1 MDVERR
7 EIGDAAVRH
16 VGPADRLSEAQH
28 RIANNL
34 ALIAGYTR
42 LQATRLH
49 KAGKPLSAREAC
61 IVLEEVAAR
70 IETVGELHRLLSA
83 APSEGAG
90 VNESGVDLGRFLGK
104 LCASL
109 RDTLSFAGETSI
121 VHRDGGGC
129 LVRPDQATPVAL
141 IVSELV
147 TNALKYAHPAG
158 VAGRVLVSCRPAGE
172 GLVVEVA
179 DDGVGLSEEFDPS
192 TEGGLGFRVVR
203 GLARQLGA
211 DLVYE
216 SSGLGLTV
224 RLTLGADDE
233 HRVIPL
239 WPDREAHVREGT
251 DRD

>member
-7 EIGDAAVRH
+7 EFGDAAVRH
-16 VGPADRLSEAQH
+16 VGSDDRLSEAQH

-34 ALIAGYTR
+34 ALIAGYAR

-49 KAGKPLSAREAC
+49 KAGQPLSAREVC
-61 IVLEEVAAR
+61 IALEEVAAR
-70 IETVGELHRLLSA
+70 IETVGELHRLLSD
-83 APSEGAG
+83 APGEDEDGI
-90 VNESGVDLGRFLGK
+90 DLGRFLAK

-109 RDTLSFAGETSI
+109 MQTVSFAGDTTI
-121 VHRDGGGC
+121 AHRDSGGC
-129 LVRPDQATPVAL
+129 MVRADQVTPIAL

-158 VAGRVLVSCRPAGE
+158 VAGRILVSCRSVGG
-172 GLVVEVA
+172 GLMVEVT
-179 DDGVGLSEEFDPS
+179 DDGVGLSENFDPQS
-192 TEGGLGFRVVR
+192 DGGLGFRVVR

-216 SSGLGLTV
+216 SSGVGLTV
-224 RLTLGADDE
+224 RLLLNADRE

-239 WPDREAHVREGT
+239 WPDRG
-251 DRD
+251 

>member
-1 MDVERR
+1 MDVEHR
-7 EIGDAAVRH
+7 EFGGAAVRH
-16 VGPADRLSEAQH
+16 VGSDDRLSEAQH

-42 LQATRLH
+42 LQATRVN
-49 KAGKPLSAREAC
+49 KAGQPLSAREAC

-83 APSEGAG
+83 TPGKG
-90 VNESGVDLGRFLGK
+90 DDGIDLGRFLAK

-109 RDTLSFAGETSI
+109 METVSFAGDTTI
-121 VHRDGGGC
+121 THKDTGGC
-129 LVRPDQATPVAL
+129 VVRPDQATPVAL

-147 TNALKYAHPAG
+147 TNALKYAHPSG
-158 VAGRVLVSCRPAGE
+158 VAGRILVSCRSTGR
-172 GLVVEVA
+172 GLVVEVT
-179 DDGVGLSEEFDPS
+179 DDGVGLSEDFDPLS
-192 TEGGLGFRVVR
+192 DGGLGFRVVR

-216 SSGLGLTV
+216 SGDIGLTV
-224 RLTLGADDE
+224 RLTLGVDDE

-239 WPDREAHVREGT
+239 WPDRGS
-251 DRD
+251 

>member
-16 VGPADRLSEAQH
+16 AGSEDRLSEAQH

-42 LQATRLH
+42 LQATRLN
-49 KAGKPLSAREAC
+49 KAGQPLSAREAC

-83 APSEGAG
+83 APSHGLGASHG
-90 VNESGVDLGRFLGK
+90 GIDLGRFLAK
-104 LCASL
+104 LCGGL
-109 RDTLSFAGETSI
+109 KETLSFAGETAI
-121 VHRDGGGC
+121 TYRDSGGC
-129 LVRPDQATPVAL
+129 LVRADQATPVAL

-147 TNALKYAHPAG
+147 TNALKYAHPSG
-158 VAGRVLVSCRPAGE
+158 VAGRIVVSCRPAGD
-172 GLVVEVA
+172 GLTVEVS
-179 DDGVGLSEEFDPS
+179 DDGVGLSEDFDPS
-192 TEGGLGFRVVR
+192 ADGGLGFRVVR

-211 DLVYE
+211 GLVYE
-216 SSGLGLTV
+216 ATGLGLTV
-224 RLTLGADDE
+224 RLTLGAGEE

-239 WPDREAHVREGT
+239 WPDRGA
-251 DRD
+251 

>member
-1 MDVERR
+1 MDVEHR
-7 EIGDAAVRH
+7 EFGDAVVRH
-16 VGPADRLSEAQH
+16 VGSDDRLSEAQH

-42 LQATRLH
+42 LQATRLQ
-49 KAGKPLSAREAC
+49 KSGRPLSAREAC
-61 IVLEEVAAR
+61 IALEEVAAR

-83 APSEGAG
+83 APGHGAG
-90 VNESGVDLGRFLGK
+90 GVDLGRFLAK
-104 LCASL
+104 LCRSL
-109 RDTLSFAGETSI
+109 METVSFAGDTAI
-121 VHRDGGGC
+121 THRDTGGC

-147 TNALKYAHPAG
+147 TNALKYAHPSG
-158 VAGRVLVSCRPAGE
+158 VAGRILVSCRSTGG
-172 GLVVEVA
+172 GLVVEVT
-179 DDGVGLSEEFDPS
+179 DDGVGLSEDFDPL
-192 TEGGLGFRVVR
+192 TDGGLGFRVVR

-216 SSGLGLTV
+216 SRGLGLTV

-239 WPDREAHVREGT
+239 WPGRGDGSST

>member
-1 MDVERR
+1 MDVEHR
-7 EIGDAAVRH
+7 EFGDAAVRRA
-16 VGPADRLSEAQH
+16 GSDDRLSEAQH

-49 KAGKPLSAREAC
+49 KAGRPLSAREAC
-61 IVLEEVAAR
+61 IALEEVATR
-70 IETVGELHRLLSA
+70 IETVGELHRLLSDT
-83 APSEGAG
+83 PHRGEGG
-90 VNESGVDLGRFLGK
+90 GGVDLGRFLAK

-109 RDTLSFAGETSI
+109 METLSFAGDTAI
-121 VHRDGGGC
+121 THRDQGGC
-129 LVRPDQATPVAL
+129 VVRPDQATPVAL

-147 TNALKYAHPAG
+147 TNALKYAHPTG
-158 VAGRVLVSCRPAGE
+158 VAGRILVSCRSTGG

-179 DDGVGLSEEFDPS
+179 DDGVGLSEDFDP
-192 TEGGLGFRVVR
+192 TADGGLGFRVVR

-216 SSGLGLTV
+216 SAGLGLTV

-239 WPDREAHVREGT
+239 WPERGT
-251 DRD
+251 

>member
-7 EIGDAAVRH
+7 EFGDAVVRH
-16 VGPADRLSEAQH
+16 VGSDDRLSEAQH

-42 LQATRLH
+42 LQATRLN
-49 KAGKPLSAREAC
+49 KAGQPLSAREVC
-61 IVLEEVAAR
+61 IALEEVAAR

-83 APSEGAG
+83 APGQSEADI
-90 VNESGVDLGRFLGK
+90 DLGQFLAK

-109 RDTLSFAGETSI
+109 MQTVSFAGDTAI
-121 VHRDGGGC
+121 THDDAGGC

-158 VAGRVLVSCRPAGE
+158 VTGRIKVSCRPLGLGLGA
-172 GLVVEVA
+172 GLVVEVT
-179 DDGVGLSEEFDPS
+179 DDGVGLSEDFDPL
-192 TEGGLGFRVVR
+192 TDGGLGFRVVR

-211 DLVYE
+211 TLNYE
-216 SSGLGLTV
+216 STGLGLTV
-224 RLTLGADDE
+224 RLTLAAEDE
-233 HRVIPL
+233 HRVVPF
-239 WPDREAHVREGT
+239 WREQGRGGEPAPR
-251 DRD
+251 

>member
-7 EIGDAAVRH
+7 EFGDAAVRR
-16 VGPADRLSEAQH
+16 VGSDDRLSEAQH

-42 LQATRLH
+42 LQGTRLN
-49 KAGKPLSAREAC
+49 KAGRPLSAREAC
-61 IVLEEVAAR
+61 IVLEEVATR
-70 IETVGELHRLLSA
+70 IETVGELHRLLSD
-83 APSEGAG
+83 APGRGEGG
-90 VNESGVDLGRFLGK
+90 SGVDLGRFLAK

-109 RDTLSFAGETSI
+109 METVSFAGDTI
-121 VHRDGGGC
+121 ITHRDAGGC
-129 LVRPDQATPVAL
+129 MVRPDQATPVAL

-147 TNALKYAHPAG
+147 TNALKYAHPTG
-158 VAGRVLVSCRPAGE
+158 VAGRILVSCRSAGG
-172 GLVVEVA
+172 GLVVEVI
-179 DDGVGLSEEFDPS
+179 DDGVGLSEDFNPLGD
-192 TEGGLGFRVVR
+192 GGLGFRVVR

-216 SSGLGLTV
+216 SGDIGLTV
-224 RLTLGADDE
+224 RLTLGADDD

-239 WPDREAHVREGT
+239 WR

>member
-1 MDVERR
+1 MDVEHRGF
-7 EIGDAAVRH
+7 GDAAVRH
-16 VGPADRLSEAQH
+16 VGSDDRLSEAQH

-42 LQATRLH
+42 LQATRLQ
-49 KAGKPLSAREAC
+49 KADRPLSAREAC

-83 APSEGAG
+83 PGHG
-90 VNESGVDLGRFLGK
+90 DGGVDLGRFLAK

-109 RDTLSFAGETSI
+109 METVSFAGDTVI
-121 VHRDGGGC
+121 THRDLGGC
-129 LVRPDQATPVAL
+129 VVRPDQATPMAL

-158 VAGRVLVSCRPAGE
+158 VAGRILVSCRSSAG

-179 DDGVGLSEEFDPS
+179 DDGVGLSEDFDPL
-192 TEGGLGFRVVR
+192 TDGGLGFRVVR

-211 DLVYE
+211 DLAYE
-216 SSGLGLTV
+216 SRGVGLTV
-224 RLTLGADDE
+224 RLTLGADEE

-239 WPDREAHVREGT
+239 WPDRGA
-251 DRD
+251 

>member
-7 EIGDAAVRH
+7 EFGDAAVRH
-16 VGPADRLSEAQH
+16 VGSDDRLSEAQH

-49 KAGKPLSAREAC
+49 KAGQALSAREAC

-83 APSEGAG
+83 PGHGDE
-90 VNESGVDLGRFLGK
+90 GVDLGRFLAK
-104 LCASL
+104 LCNSL
-109 RDTLSFAGETSI
+109 METVSFAGDTTI
-121 VHRDGGGC
+121 THKDAGGC
-129 LVRPDQATPVAL
+129 MVRPDQATPVAL

-147 TNALKYAHPAG
+147 TNALKYAHPSG
-158 VAGRVLVSCRPAGE
+158 VAGRIRVSCRSSGG

-179 DDGVGLSEEFDPS
+179 DDGVGLSEDFDPHCD
-192 TEGGLGFRVVR
+192 GGLGFRVVR

-211 DLVYE
+211 DLSYE
-216 SSGLGLTV
+216 SGDLGLTV
-224 RLTLGADDE
+224 RLTLGTDDE

-239 WPDREAHVREGT
+239 WR

>member
-7 EIGDAAVRH
+7 EFGDAVVRH
-16 VGPADRLSEAQH
+16 VGSDDRLSEAQH

-49 KAGKPLSAREAC
+49 KAGRPLSAREAC
-61 IVLEEVAAR
+61 IALEEVAAR
-70 IETVGELHRLLSA
+70 IETVGELHRLLSD
-83 APSEGAG
+83 APGEGEG
-90 VNESGVDLGRFLGK
+90 GIDLGRFLAK

-109 RDTLSFAGETSI
+109 METVSFAGDTAI
-121 VHRDGGGC
+121 THKDAGGC
-129 LVRPDQATPVAL
+129 VVRPDQATPVAL

-158 VAGRVLVSCRPAGE
+158 VAGRILVSCRSIGD
-172 GLVVEVA
+172 GLVVEVV
-179 DDGVGLSEEFDPS
+179 DDGVGLSENFDPLS
-192 TEGGLGFRVVR
+192 DGGLGFRVVR

-216 SSGLGLTV
+216 SSDIGLTV
-224 RLTLGADDE
+224 RLTLGADE

-239 WPDREAHVREGT
+239 WPDR
-251 DRD
+251 D

>member
-1 MDVERR
+1 MDVEHRDF
-7 EIGDAAVRH
+7 GGAAVRH
-16 VGPADRLSEAQH
+16 VGSDDRLSEAQH

-49 KAGKPLSAREAC
+49 KAGRPLSAREAC

-70 IETVGELHRLLSA
+70 IETVGELHRLLSN
-83 APSEGAG
+83 APGHGQGED
-90 VNESGVDLGRFLGK
+90 GVDLGRFLAK

-109 RDTLSFAGETSI
+109 METVSFAGDTAI
-121 VHRDGGGC
+121 THRDMGGC
-129 LVRPDQATPVAL
+129 MVRPDQATPVAL

-147 TNALKYAHPAG
+147 TNALKYAHPTG
-158 VAGRVLVSCRPAGE
+158 VAGRILVSCRSIGA
-172 GLVVEVA
+172 GLVVEVI
-179 DDGVGLSEEFDPS
+179 DDGVGLSEDFDPLS
-192 TEGGLGFRVVR
+192 DGGLGFRVVR

-216 SSGLGLTV
+216 STDIGLTV
-224 RLTLGADDE
+224 RLTLGAEDE

-239 WPDREAHVREGT
+239 WPG
-251 DRD
+251 RD